1 MNPERGRSSVVSKVK
16 QIRISSVLLACLFLF
31 LVSSPAQETQSGTG
45 DFDINKVR
53 EAVSSIGDSSL
64 GNYTAPA
71 KENIN
76 YTSVVFRIVFYLAL
90 IVLLILGL
98 AWFMRKAG
106 IAGTSKI
113 GGGGAMDVLEV
124 LPFGQNRNA
133 ILIRVMDSVYLLGQ
147 TPNSI
152 VLLEKIEGQ
161 RAIDLIA
168 SSKGGSSITQ
178 FRDAFNNFIGKIKKP
193 V

>member
-16 QIRISSVLLACLFLF
+16 NQNQFSPLSMPFLF

-76 YTSVVFRIVFYLAL
+76 YTSVVFRL
-90 IVLLILGL
+90 
-98 AWFMRKAG
+98 
-106 IAGTSKI
+106 
-113 GGGGAMDVLEV
+113 
-124 LPFGQNRNA
+124 
-133 ILIRVMDSVYLLGQ
+133 
-147 TPNSI
+147 
-152 VLLEKIEGQ
+152 
-161 RAIDLIA
+161 
-168 SSKGGSSITQ
+168 SSTLH
-178 FRDAFNNFIGKIKKP
+178 
-193 V
+193 

>member
-16 QIRISSVLLACLFLF
+16 KIRISSVLLACLFLF

-133 ILIRVMDSVYLLGQ
+133 ILIRVMDRFTSG
-147 TPNSI
+147 TDSKFNCASG
-152 VLLEKIEGQ
+152 EDRGTEGN
-161 RAIDLIA
+161 DLIA
-168 SSKGGSSITQ
+168 SSKGSSITQ
-178 FRDAFNNFIGKIKKP
+178 FKD